1 MAAYVFLILIAIA
14 YIGPLLMLVLTS
26 FKTLPEFTKDA
37 TSLPASFSLD
47 NFFEA
52 WDKANFPQYLLNTVI
67 YTVTSTVIF
76 VVSAVFLAIAIARR
90 FVRGGGTLFTLF
102 LIALFLPAALIPQFQ
117 LILRLGLYNNPIGYI
132 MLFLVNP
139 IGIVILVNYM
149 RTIPVELDE
158 AAAIE
163 GCGYLRYVLTIV
175 LPLSSPAIATVAVLH
190 AIGVWNELV
199 LATIYLTRDGLLPHH
214 PRADRV
220 QRGLR
225 QQLARSGGRRPDDH
239 PADGRV
245 LRPRAALDHR
255 RGHRRRREGITGGSA
270 HVPARH
276 GDDRPGKTPVPSTV
290 PGEGIGE
297 SELVGGTESGGPR
310 ATGSRA
316 APSRTSRGAPACLGP
331 PSRGSSTGTPGSAR
345 RHASR

>member
-1 MAAYVFLILIAIA
+1 MSTMTGSNGQALAGAAAAPGRRIDWGRMAAYAFLILIAIA
-14 YIGPLLMLVLTS
+14 YLGPLLMLVLTS

-67 YTVTSTVIF
+67 YTVSSTVIF
-76 VVSAVFLAIAIARR
+76 VISAVFLAIAIARR
-90 FVRGGGTLFTLF
+90 FIRGGGTLFTLF

-117 LILRLGLYNNPIGYI
+117 LILALGLYNNPIGYI

-149 RTIPVELDE
+149 RTIPIELDE

-199 LATIYLTRDGLLPHH
+199 LATIYLTR
-214 PRADRV
+214 ADYYPIT
-220 QRGLR
+220 RGLIVFNGVYGNNWPL
-225 QQLARSGGRRPDDH
+225 LAAAVLMITLPMAAFFVLAQRWIIGGVT
-239 PADGRV
+239 A
-245 LRPRAALDHR
+245 
-255 RGHRRRREGITGGSA
+255 
-270 HVPARH
+270 
-276 GDDRPGKTPVPSTV
+276 
-290 PGEGIGE
+290 
-297 SELVGGTESGGPR
+297 
-310 ATGSRA
+310 
-316 APSRTSRGAPACLGP
+316 GAVKG
-331 PSRGSSTGTPGSAR
+331 
-345 RHASR
+345 